1 MRISDW
7 SSDVCSSDLQRGGDD
22 ADPGDELADAGP
34 RLVGDA
40 VEVARRARELVEHRR
55 AVDEVA
61 RREDQR
67 RVARPEEDET
77 EDILGTHSGLAHHL
91 AMGGEPLADQRFHE
105 RAGFGAGRT
114 DTSRVGKEWSS
125 TVSTRW

>member
-67 RVARPEEDET
+67 RVARPEEDAPAA
-77 EDILGTHSGLAHHL
+77 ILGPPRGLARRL
-91 AMGGEPLADQRFHE
+91 ASDGVPLTARSI
-105 RAGFGAGRT
+105 RLRGGFGEIGRAYG
-114 DTSRVGKEWSS
+114 RG
-125 TVSTRW
+125 R